1 MEVVA
6 VPDEEI
12 LITSVTDPV
21 AHALSV
27 VGRRYRVAD
36 HYEVGREKVRE
47 YARAVQDAHPVHRV
61 DGVAAEFGHPG
72 LVAPPTF
79 GALLVGA
86 VQDALGEILTGYDL
100 SSTMQT
106 DQTFDYLR
114 PIVVGDRLTSNV
126 SLHSF
131 RQAFGGDLLVVE
143 NIVTNQHEQIVL
155 NARTGL
161 VARSA
166 PSEANAG
173 IVESLSKIMRQPT
186 PRIRAVTPAPDL
198 PDASSAPV
206 SPSIRTRAA
215 HTVSEGDRLPDRI
228 VDLTLGDLV
237 NYAGVAGDTN
247 PIHWHG
253 DAARLVGLDGTVAHG
268 MLTMA
273 LAAGFVTE
281 WLGDPT
287 ALRHYSVR
295 MTSPV
300 PVTAQGPSTIEFQGR
315 VKQFDPGTNQAVIAL
330 TATHAGRKIF
340 GRATATVR
348 LADHPA

>member
-6 VPDEEI
+6 V
-12 LITSVTDPV
+12 LDPV

-61 DGVAAEFGHPG
+61 ESVAAEYGYPG
-72 LVAPPTF
+72 LVASPTF

-143 NIVTNQHEQIVL
+143 NIVTNQHEQVVL
-155 NARTGL
+155 TARTGL
-161 VARSA
+161 IARSA
-166 PSEANAG
+166 PSESNAG

-186 PRIRAVTPAPDL
+186 PRTRVVTLAPEL
-198 PDASSAPV
+198 AEPSRTPV
-206 SPSIRTRAA
+206 PPNIRTRAA
-215 HTVSEGDRLPDRI
+215 RSVTEGDRLPDRV

-253 DAARLVGLDGTVAHG
+253 AAARLVGLDGTVAHG

-273 LAAGFVTE
+273 LAAGFVTD
-281 WLGDPT
+281 WVGDPA
-287 ALRHYSVR
+287 ALRQYSVR

-300 PVTAQGPSTIEFQGR
+300 PVTADGPSTIEFQGR
-315 VKQFDPGTNQAVIAL
+315 VKQFDPGTDQAVIAL

-340 GRATATVR
+340 GRATATVQ
-348 LADHPA
+348 LSDQPE